1 MPRFLV
7 ERDFGQVSDDQMQ
20 EFVATTKI
28 LEAQERFADLKWE
41 GSRVCDADGAG
52 IKSFCVYTAPSAQ
65 LLDEHTQALGH
76 HGTHRIFEIVGDIDP
91 RDIAG

>member
-7 ERDFGQVSDDQMQ
+7 ERDFGQVSDEQMQ

-28 LEAQERFADLKWE
+28 LEADVRFAELQWE

-52 IKSFCVYTAPSAQ
+52 IKSFCVYTAPSEQ

>member
-7 ERDFGQVSDDQMQ
+7 KRDFGQVSDEQMQ
-20 EFVATTKI
+20 EFIATTKI
-28 LEAQERFADLKWE
+28 VGAEERFGELHWE
-41 GSRVCDADGAG
+41 GTRVCDDDGAG
-52 IKSFCVYTAPSAQ
+52 IKAFCVYTAPSVR
-65 LLDEHTQALGH
+65 LLDEHAQALGH

>member
-7 ERDFGQVSDDQMQ
+7 ERDFGQVSDEQMQ

-28 LEAQERFADLKWE
+28 LEADERFAEMQWE
-41 GSRVCDADGAG
+41 GSRVCDDDGAG
-52 IKSFCVYTAPSAQ
+52 IKSFCVYTAPNAG
-65 LLDEHTQALGH
+65 LLDEHTRALGQ
-76 HGTHRIFEIVGDIDP
+76 HGTHRILEIIGDIDP